1 MKNEM
6 PYHVSNSMNS
16 MWLNKLQHKMKNL
29 LYILIFLTQ
38 ISFGQTTDESAQNVF
53 EIANE
58 MYKKGDYENAIQKYE
73 FIEKNLKQ
81 ESADLYFNLGNSYYK
96 LNKVAPSIYYYEKA
110 LLLEP
115 NNKAMK
121 TNLAFAQKRTIDNV
135 KVIEELGINKFIKS
149 VTSIFSINAW
159 TWLSVAFS
167 VLTLLSFVLFLY
179 KEDPNIKRFSFV
191 SIFVA
196 LFLVIVSF
204 SSANFLTNYK
214 KKDRPAI
221 VFEDTVEVKAEP
233 KEDADNAFTLHE
245 GTKVFVKET
254 LDNYKRIQLTD
265 KTEGWVLS
273 SAIKEVR

>member
-1 MKNEM
+1 
-6 PYHVSNSMNS
+6 
-16 MWLNKLQHKMKNL
+16 MKNL
-29 LYILIFLTQ
+29 LYILILLTQ

-96 LNKVAPSIYYYEKA
+96 LNKVAPSIFYYEKA

-221 VFEDTVEVKAEP
+221 VFEDTVDVKAEP
-233 KEDADNAFTLHE
+233 KEDSDKAFTLHE
-245 GTKVFVKET
+245 GTKVYVKET
-254 LDNYKRIQLTD
+254 LDNYKRIHLTD

-273 SAIKEVR
+273 SSIREVRN

>member
-1 MKNEM
+1 MKKIV
-6 PYHVSNSMNS
+6 YIFI
-16 MWLNKLQHKMKNL
+16 L
-29 LYILIFLTQ
+29 LFQ
-38 ISFGQTTDESAQNVF
+38 FSFGQTVEESSQKVF

-58 MYKKGDYENAIQKYE
+58 MYKKGAYENAIQKYE
-73 FIEKNLKQ
+73 FIEKSLKQ

-115 NNKAMK
+115 SNKAIK
-121 TNLAFAQKRTIDNV
+121 TNLAFAQKRTIDNI
-135 KVIEELGINKFIKS
+135 KVIEELGFTKFIKS
-149 VTSIFSINAW
+149 ATSIFSINTW
-159 TWLSVAFS
+159 TWLSAIFS

-179 KEDPNIKRFSFV
+179 NSAPNMKRFSFV

-196 LFLVIVSF
+196 LFLMIVSF
-204 SSANFLTNYK
+204 LAANFLTNYK
-214 KKDRPAI
+214 TKDKPAI
-221 VFEDTVEVKAEP
+221 IFEDTVEVKAEP

-245 GTKVFVKET
+245 GTKVYIKET

-273 SAIKEVR
+273 SAIKEVRD